1 MADND
6 SDKPKEE
13 PDAQT
18 PVEQESASGTSAPA
32 PGRSGRGGAFVL
44 GAVVIIALVGAASAL
59 VVFEPRLRTKLA
71 TWLDSDAARMRTTL
85 DARLT
90 ALGQR
95 LDALPPP
102 ADVRRLE
109 ALESRV
115 AALPPPM
122 DAARVKALEDRA
134 AALDAKLVALSGA
147 ASTASALPPG
157 ALALVALARRLENGR
172 PFAVLA
178 GAGQTVLAGLGA
190 TAARDDLSALAP
202 YAARGVPTALMLA
215 RTAGQ
220 LDAPPP
226 VAEKAPTPAKGV
238 EKAEQTAAGWWD
250 RIKARVQ
257 GLVTIR
263 RIGDGASA
271 PAVAP
276 VAPKAVTPAIDAFAA
291 GDVAAGRA
299 VLAALDTAALTSD
312 AAAAR
317 ARLIEDADAR
327 LRADRLTAAL
337 DAALAALP

>member
-18 PVEQESASGTSAPA
+18 PAEQESASGTPAPA

-44 GAVVIIALVGAASAL
+44 GAVVIIALVGAAAAL

-71 TWLDSDAARMRTTL
+71 TWLDSDAAHAHATF

-95 LDALPPP
+95 LEALPPP
-102 ADVRRLE
+102 VDARRLE

-122 DAARVKALEDRA
+122 DGARVKALEDRA
-134 AALDAKLVALSGA
+134 AALDAKLAALPQSQTTSKA
-147 ASTASALPPG
+147 TALPPG
-157 ALALVALARRLENGR
+157 TLALVALARRLENGR

-178 GAGQTVLAGLGA
+178 GAGQTALAGLGA

-202 YAARGVPTALMLA
+202 YAARGVPTAPMLA
-215 RTAGQ
+215 RAVRG
-220 LDAPPP
+220 LD
-226 VAEKAPTPAKGV
+226 VTPALAAKSPELTEAP
-238 EKAEQTAAGWWD
+238 EKTAPGWWD
-250 RIKARVQ
+250 HIKTRVQ

-299 VLAALDTAALTSD
+299 VLAALDAAALTSD

-327 LRADRLTAAL
+327 LRADRLTSAL